1 MGYYTNYE
9 LEIRSKDPITD
20 DVMTQIN
27 KAFCELFLVNP
38 YDQINWINEGY
49 FAPNET
55 ELKQPDFIQNSFL
68 DDEQKW
74 YNWCEDMTELSERF
88 PSIGF
93 ILYGEGE
100 ERDDNWKAAFFGG
113 KSEISHGEITYEY
126 NSLEDV
132 MRHWRAN

>member
-9 LEIRSKDPITD
+9 FEIRSKDPIAD
-20 DVMTQIN
+20 DVMSQIN
-27 KAFCELFLVNP
+27 KAFCELWLAKP
-38 YDQINWINEGY
+38 YDQINWVNAGY
-49 FAPNET
+49 FEPNET

-68 DDEQKW
+68 DEELKW
-74 YNWCEDMTELSERF
+74 YNWEEDMIELSKRF

-113 KSEISHGEITYEY
+113 KGEVSYSSIVYEP

-132 MRHWRAN
+132 MKHWRAN